1 MKEEYPV
8 RFHFHD
14 SNHIFAGLLSLLAG
28 IAVLLFYSKYN
39 SSFLISTSF
48 FLCILFV
55 IDKKK
60 YISMIKIPKIIQT
73 VQISIIIQTDDEIVE
88 VVTIY
93 IGSKMNF
100 LLYEQ

>member
-1 MKEEYPV
+1 
-8 RFHFHD
+8 
-14 SNHIFAGLLSLLAG
+14 
-28 IAVLLFYSKYN
+28 
-39 SSFLISTSF
+39 
-48 FLCILFV
+48 
-55 IDKKK
+55 
-60 YISMIKIPKIIQT
+60 MIKIPKIIQT